1 MIRRFM
7 EVELD
12 VISEEFGK
20 KGIEKRWNNA
30 LIFA

>member
-20 KGIEKRWNNA
+20 KGIEKR
-30 LIFA
+30 